1 MQTVARLFSA
11 ATGPGAALLSEELPP
26 LWLPTGRLVACDP
39 AAHAQPRPLE
49 PAVPP
54 GAYPVFV
61 HRSPDYTDA
70 LAYAELRV
78 RPMPV
83 VRWELALAAGQDAAT
98 LSPGEVFGYSV
109 DTGLG
114 CFLDAQT
121 LALLPAHEANLRTRL
136 GPRYANYYDNFLAP
150 ALYRAQPP
158 RQAATLPLHA
168 GQPHNLIVFESGDGD
183 GYYATY
189 VGFGADGQV
198 GRFVTEFLDV
208 DSLWEE

>member
-1 MQTVARLFSA
+1 MQAVIRLFSA
-11 ATGPGAALLSEELPP
+11 AAGPGAALLAEELPS

-39 AAHAQPRPLE
+39 AAHAQPRPFA

-61 HRSPDYTDA
+61 HRSPDYSYA

-78 RPMPV
+78 RLVPV
-83 VRWELALAAGQDAAT
+83 VRWELALTAGQDAAI
-98 LSPGEVFGYSV
+98 LGPGEVFGYSV

-121 LALLPAHEANLRTRL
+121 LALLPAHEADLRARL
-136 GPRYANYYDNFLAP
+136 GLGYANYYDNFLAP
-150 ALYRAQPP
+150 ALARAQPP
-158 RQAATLPLHA
+158 RQAATLPLYA
-168 GQPHNLIVFESGDGD
+168 GQPDNLAVFESGEGD

-189 VGFGADGQV
+189 AGFGADGQV
-198 GRFVTEFLDV
+198 VRFVTEFLDV
-208 DSLWEE
+208 DNLWD